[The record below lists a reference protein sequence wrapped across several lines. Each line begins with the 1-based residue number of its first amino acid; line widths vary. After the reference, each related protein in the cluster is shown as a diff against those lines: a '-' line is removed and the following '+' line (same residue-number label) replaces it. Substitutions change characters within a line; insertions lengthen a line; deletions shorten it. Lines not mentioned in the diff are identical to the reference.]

1 MIGIYLEFS
10 FWDLVLAPKELNMV
24 STDWLK
30 KTELFRTL
38 DESQLSALLSHS
50 SVESFPEGKT
60 IFRQGDEAN
69 HLYLLIEGMVDLSVK
84 TGERIDFLTSKVDK
98 EGAAFGVP
106 SLIEPFRYN
115 VTATCLRSSKVFV
128 IDAVRV
134 RMEMEK
140 DPRMGMEILKK
151 LVSIY
156 FNRLNEMRLGVSNFL
171 KVFKL
176 KTS

>member
-1 MIGIYLEFS
+1 
-10 FWDLVLAPKELNMV
+10 MV
-24 STDWLK
+24 TTEWLK

-69 HLYLLIEGMVDLSVK
+69 HLYLLIEGTIDLSFK
-84 TGERIDFLTSKVDK
+84 TGENIDFLTSKVEK

-115 VTATCLRSSKVFV
+115 VTATCLKSSKIFD
-128 IDAVRV
+128 IDAARI

>member
-1 MIGIYLEFS
+1 
-10 FWDLVLAPKELNMV
+10 VLAPKELNMV
-24 STDWLK
+24 SKDWLK

-50 SVESFPEGKT
+50 SVESFPESKT

-69 HLYLLIEGMVDLSVK
+69 HLYLLIEGMIDLSFK
-84 TGERIDFLTSKVDK
+84 TGEKIDILTSKVEK

-115 VTATCLRSSKVFV
+115 VTATCLKSSKIFV
-128 IDAVRV
+128 IDAARI

-176 KTS
+176 KTL

>member
-1 MIGIYLEFS
+1 
-10 FWDLVLAPKELNMV
+10 MV
-24 STDWLK
+24 STEWLK
-30 KTELFRTL
+30 KTELLGTL
-38 DESQLSALLSHS
+38 GESQLSALLSHS
-50 SVESFPEGKT
+50 SVESFPEGRT

-69 HLYLLIEGMVDLSVK
+69 HLYFLIEGMIDLSFK
-84 TGERIDFLTSKVDK
+84 TGEKIDFLTSKVEK

-115 VTATCLRSSKVFV
+115 VTATCLKSSKVFV

-134 RMEMEK
+134 RIEMEK

-151 LVSIY
+151 LVSVY

-171 KVFKL
+171 KSFRL